1 MNLICIWFF
10 SFFFKTVRTAKDTS
24 ACVLFRLGTL
34 SNAPPNWSQ
43 MLLQSEQQRDL
54 CWTLTPPWGHRC
66 SMLVAI
72 MSGWGASGEPLHHR
86 NKRMTVAVAGGARRF
101 QTSSVS
107 DGQTRP
113 LETRSRPLSPRQPG
127 LLLVFTVRRPCR
139 VIFTHGRLYLKVRCY
154 SLCWP
159 RLNALWDI
167 LVVPCPQD

>member
-1 MNLICIWFF
+1 MNLIYIWFF
-10 SFFFKTVRTAKDTS
+10 CFFWDCKNSKRHIS
-24 ACVLFRLGTL
+24 YWSVLFRLGTL
-34 SNAPPNWSQ
+34 SNAPRNWSQ
-43 MLLQSEQQRDL
+43 MLLQSDL

-66 SMLVAI
+66 SMSVAI
-72 MSGWGASGEPLHHR
+72 MRGWGASGEPLHHR

-127 LLLVFTVRRPCR
+127 LLLVLTVCRPCR
-139 VIFTHGRLYLKVRCY
+139 VIFTHRRLYLKVRCY